1 MRGQILPT
9 FLQPPTAERTLR
21 IDTTRQAGSVA
32 ARSASGTSAAGRA
45 FVPYDPGQVARAAA
59 PVPVATVTA
68 LDAILALQG
77 VGDALEGRR
86 RAVRRGRD
94 LLDGLHALE
103 TDLLA
108 GRMDTDR
115 LVHLQALMA
124 RPEPAEEPGLAAT
137 LAEIELRVAVELAKR
152 GLFT

>member
-1 MRGQILPT
+1 M
-9 FLQPPTAERTLR
+9 R

-32 ARSASGTSAAGRA
+32 ARSPSGTSAAGRA
-45 FVPYDPGQVARAAA
+45 FMPYDPRQVARAAA
-59 PVPVATVTA
+59 PPPSAPVAG

-86 RAVRRGRD
+86 RAVRRGRA
-94 LLDGLHALE
+94 LLDGLDALE
-103 TDLLA
+103 ADLLA
-108 GRMDTDR
+108 GRIATER
-115 LVHLQALMA
+115 LVALRDLMI
-124 RPEPAEEPGLAAT
+124 RPEPADEPGLAAA